1 MRIVRFLCI
10 LMLLSACKGGQ
21 SGNNAVP
28 ALKESVPLRLD
39 SISSDAGVPHSMV
52 EMEMIARSISGP
64 LDTIPVLKLL
74 DKVKH
79 SKGALDEFA
88 QLAKTIWNDAN
99 SPYRN
104 DELYLPVLR
113 TQISSGFYDE
123 ASVIRLNYQANLL
136 SQNRLGHKANDIV
149 FTTRDEKSGHLYDI
163 SSKFTLLYFN
173 NPGCNMCAEITAGLK
188 ASGIMSFLVSSGVL
202 NILSIYPDELLD
214 EWLEYYNE
222 QPSSWIR
229 SYDKGCQI
237 LKNGTYNLAA
247 IPSLYLLDANKTV
260 LIKDASD
267 VRQIEL
273 AITSLLN

>member
-1 MRIVRFLCI
+1 MRILRFLCV
-10 LMLLSACKGGQ
+10 LMLLTACKGGQ
-21 SGNNAVP
+21 TGNNAVP
-28 ALKESVPLRLD
+28 ALKGSAPLRLD
-39 SISSDAGVPHSMV
+39 SISISAGVPHNMA
-52 EMEMIARSISGP
+52 EMEMIARSLSGA

-79 SKGALDEFA
+79 NKGALDEFA
-88 QLAKTIWNDAN
+88 QLAKTTWNDAN

-113 TQISSGFYDE
+113 AQISSGLYDE
-123 ASVIRLNYQANLL
+123 ASVIRLNYQENLL
-136 SQNRLGHKANDIV
+136 SQNRLGRKANDIE
-149 FTTRDEKSGHLYDI
+149 FMTRDGHSGHLYDI
-163 SSKFTLLYFN
+163 SSRFTLLYFN

-202 NILSIYPDELLD
+202 KILSIYPDELLD
-214 EWLEYYNE
+214 EWLEHYDE

-229 SYDKGCQI
+229 SYDKGCRI
-237 LKNGTYNLAA
+237 LQNGTYNLAA

-273 AITSLLN
+273 AITNLLN